1 LRHLIRLVAI
11 RYLKVAPART
21 LLTVF
26 GILLGV
32 AVIFAIDVVNGSVMA
47 SFRGAIG
54 DIAGKTAL
62 TVGLGTGVA
71 EELLDTVRNVK
82 GIKAAVPVI
91 EESALDVERGA
102 QLAVLGVD
110 TLSDGKVRDYDV
122 TADDVHIEDDLAF
135 LNDPHGV
142 LVTTTYARRT
152 GLKPGD
158 KLTLEAVTGRAEFT
172 VRGTLAARGP
182 AKVFGG
188 DLLLMDVYAAQI
200 AFGRGKRFDH
210 IDVVPEQGVDTR
222 VLAARIE
229 QALAGT
235 AVVARQEHRSNEAE
249 RILAGFKLGLSLA
262 SLVAVFV
269 GGFIVYNALAI
280 AVAQRRRE
288 IGILRALGVTRAQIL
303 VLFIAEGL
311 TLGVLGAIAGLGFG
325 WLLARVALHAASST
339 VSALFLSVK
348 PGHLVATP
356 GQLASAAAFG
366 VGASLVA
373 AFFPART
380 AAFIEPASAMR
391 KKVEAADV
399 GLLSA
404 GSSLKAGTATLALA
418 ALVAW
423 IAHLNENFLLGYAV
437 SAIIALA
444 SAFLSPAVARAVGG
458 TARRIALRIGPAAR
472 LGAVGFERNA
482 GRNSVA
488 IAALGMAL
496 ANVVNASAFSD
507 SMKQNTGSWFSR
519 SVRADIFVFA
529 GRDPQA
535 RADHPLPESV
545 GEGLRKIPGVELVD
559 AVRMV
564 RHTYRNR
571 PFYLMSYDLEGY
583 RRYNELPIVAG
594 DLEQGVKEIEAGTA
608 VAASETFARAFRL
621 GVGSIVRLQTPTG
634 PRDFRIALVCVD
646 YSSDLGVLSTTRSVY
661 TRLWKDRLVDSYG
674 VYLEKHAALEPIR
687 ARIARDWTRSY
698 HLMVLGNRQYKQEVM
713 KLLDSA
719 FALTRATELVAVI
732 VAVLGIV
739 NTLLVT
745 VIDRRMELGILKAI
759 GAARFQIER
768 MFITEASLIG
778 LAAALVGVGFGTLF
792 SAYVI
797 KELLRFQIG
806 WHLRWELSALTV
818 LETFVLAQM
827 VAIVA
832 AWWPMRSAGQLDV
845 VDALQYE

>member
-1 LRHLIRLVAI
+1 LRHLIRLVSI
-11 RYLKVAPART
+11 RYLKLAPGRT
-21 LLTVF
+21 LLTLS

-32 AVIFAIDVVNGSVMA
+32 AVIFAIDIVNGSVMA

-54 DIAGKTAL
+54 DVAGKTAL

-71 EELLDTVRNVK
+71 EELLDSVRGVK
-82 GIKAAVPVI
+82 GVEAAVPVI
-91 EESALDVERGA
+91 EESALDVQRGA
-102 QLAVLGVD
+102 QLAVLGID
-110 TLSDGKVRDYDV
+110 TLSDNKVRDYDV

-135 LNDPHGV
+135 LNDPHAV

-152 GLKPGD
+152 GLKAGD
-158 KLTLEAVTGRAEFT
+158 KLTLETVTGRAEFT

-200 AFGRGKRFDH
+200 AFGRGKRFDR
-210 IDVVPEQGVDTR
+210 IDVVAEQGADAR
-222 VLAARIE
+222 VLATRISK
-229 QALAGT
+229 ALEGK
-235 AVVARQEHRSNEAE
+235 AVVAREERRSNEAE
-249 RILAGFKLGLSLA
+249 RILSGFKLGLSLA
-262 SLVAVFV
+262 SLVAIIV

-288 IGILRALGVTRAQIL
+288 IGILRALGTTRLQIL
-303 VLFIAEGL
+303 ALFIGEGL
-311 TLGVLGAIAGLGFG
+311 MLGVLGAIAGLGFG
-325 WLLARVALHAASST
+325 WLLARVTLHAATAT

-348 PGHLVATP
+348 PGSLVVTP
-356 GQLASAAAFG
+356 RQLASAAAFG
-366 VGASLVA
+366 IGAALVA
-373 AFFPART
+373 SFFPARQ

-404 GSSLKAGTATLALA
+404 GSSLKAGAATLAIA

-423 IAHLNENFLLGYAV
+423 IAHLKENFLLGYAV

-444 SAFLSPAVARAVGG
+444 SAFLAPAIARVVGG
-458 TARRIALRIGPAAR
+458 MARRIALHIGPATR
-472 LGAVGFERNA
+472 LGAIGFERNA

-496 ANVVNASAFSD
+496 ANVVNASAFVD
-507 SMKQNTGSWFSR
+507 SMKQNTGNWFSR

-529 GRDPQA
+529 GSQTQVRN
-535 RADHPLPESV
+535 DHPLPESV

-559 AVRMV
+559 PVRMV
-564 RHTYRNR
+564 RHTYRGR
-571 PFYLMSYDLEGY
+571 PFYLMSYDIEGY
-583 RRYNELPIVAG
+583 RRYNEIAVVAG
-594 DLEQGVKEIEAGTA
+594 DLGQAVKDIAAGTA

-621 GVGSIVRLQTPTG
+621 GVGSIVALQTPAG
-634 PRDFRIALVCVD
+634 PRNFRIALVYVD
-646 YSSDLGVLSTTRSVY
+646 YTTDLGVLSTTRAVY
-661 TRLWKDRLVDSYG
+661 TRLWKDGLVDSYG
-674 VYLEKHAALEPIR
+674 VYLAKNADVERVR
-687 ARIARDWTRSY
+687 ARISHDWSPSY
-698 HLMVLGNRQYKQEVM
+698 HLMALGNRDYKDGV
-713 KLLDSA
+713 LRTLDSA
-719 FALTRATELVAVI
+719 FALTRATEMVAVI

-745 VIDRRMELGILKAI
+745 VIDRRTELGILKAI

-778 LAAALVGVGFGTLF
+778 FAAATLGVGFGTLF

-806 WHLRWELSALTV
+806 WHLRWELSVATV
-818 LETFVLAQM
+818 IETFVLAQL

-832 AWWPMRSAGQLDV
+832 AWWPMRSAGRLDV
-845 VDALQYE
+845 VEALQYE